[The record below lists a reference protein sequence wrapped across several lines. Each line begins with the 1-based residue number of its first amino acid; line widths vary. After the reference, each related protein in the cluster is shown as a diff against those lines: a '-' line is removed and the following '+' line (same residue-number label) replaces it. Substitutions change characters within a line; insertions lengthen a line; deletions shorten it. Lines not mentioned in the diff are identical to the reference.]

1 MHGAEEVI
9 VFIEDLSAYQ
19 YRLPFPL
26 EDVRCVGWLDS
37 EHQYETGRAPG
48 WLTEKLE
55 SIMLRRDSAFDAHVN
70 VVRGI
75 HPCKLCGRD
84 VELTSGGRRTPL
96 GMSEIWLPSDPGWL
110 AAPSLVIHY
119 VKDHGYLPPSAF
131 VRAVGALDAGGGF
144 LGQEVYDRLVGE
156 RTGG

>member
-1 MHGAEEVI
+1 M
-9 VFIEDLSAYQ
+9 FIGDLSIYS

-37 EHQYETGRAPG
+37 EHEYPTGRPPD

-55 SIMLRRDSAFDAHVN
+55 SIALRRDSDFDAHVN

-75 HPCKLCGRD
+75 HPCNFCGRD
-84 VELTSGGRRTPL
+84 VELISGGQRTPL
-96 GMSEIWLPSDPGWL
+96 GMSEIWLPNGSGWL

-119 VKDHGYLPPSAF
+119 ITDHGYLPPSAF
-131 VRAVGALDAGGGF
+131 VQAVSALRTGNRY

-156 RTGG
+156 RMGG